1 MALSLQF
8 HLQRITCCHKLLMMD
23 KVLFAENLTY
33 NNILYIG
40 DNARDC
46 IKIIEKFTIRLRKIE
61 KLYPSLPGK
70 NSDDQAVGLQLRH
83 HIQYHFE
90 GGIAIFRFKN
100 EDELPAAVRNEC
112 LVACQSLVF
121 EQMLLSS
128 LPTFPLN

>member
-1 MALSLQF
+1 MEQ
-8 HLQRITCCHKLLMMD
+8 
-23 KVLFAENLTY
+23 VLFADKLAC

-46 IKIIEKFTIRLRKIE
+46 LKIIEKFTARLRKIE
-61 KLYPSLPGK
+61 KQYDGLFHQ
-70 NSDDQAVGLQLRH
+70 NSDDHAARPHLQH

-100 EDELPAAVRNEC
+100 EDELPAIVRNEC

-128 LPTFPLN
+128 LPAFPLN